1 MGMDN
6 LGNATTQKPRWG
18 ELEEE
23 DTDYDFLLPP
33 KQVIGPDEHGLKK
46 VIEYKFNDE
55 GNRVKITT
63 TTRVRK
69 LANARL
75 SKRAVERRSWP
86 KFGDAVQEDVGARL
100 TMVSTE
106 EIIFERP
113 RAPGTKAEDSN
124 ASGDPLAQ
132 MSKGGA
138 VLMVCR
144 TCGKKGDHWTSKCP
158 YKDLA
163 QPSETFTENPNPTD
177 SSATGASG
185 ATKGAYVPPTMRAG
199 AVRPTAGADMRR
211 RNDENSVR
219 VNNLS
224 EDTREPD
231 LLELFRPFGNVS
243 RVYVA
248 MDQKTGMSRGFGFVN
263 FVRRD
268 EGERAIAKLNGYGYD
283 NLILSVEWA
292 APRAN

>member
-1 MGMDN
+1 MQIV
-6 LGNATTQKPRWG
+6 NAK
-18 ELEEE
+18 
-23 DTDYDFLLPP
+23 FCLL
-33 KQVIGPDEHGLKK
+33 
-46 VIEYKFNDE
+46 
-55 GNRVKITT
+55 
-63 TTRVRK
+63 
-69 LANARL
+69 
-75 SKRAVERRSWP
+75 
-86 KFGDAVQEDVGARL
+86 
-100 TMVSTE
+100 
-106 EIIFERP
+106 
-113 RAPGTKAEDSN
+113 GTKVEDSN
-124 ASGDPLAQ
+124 AAGDP
-132 MSKGGA
+132 GGD

-144 TCGKKGDHWTSKCP
+144 TCGKKGDHWTSNSP

-163 QPSETFTENPNPTD
+163 QPTESFSENPNPSD
-177 SSATGASG
+177 SSATGATG

-199 AVRPTAGADMRR
+199 AVRTTAGADMRR

-263 FVRRD
+263 FVRRE